1 MLKYFSVYEFDS
13 PDVDGSGRLMDRN
26 FLLLLDELR
35 ERFGKPIH
43 ITSGYRTKEHNET
56 LKNASKNSSHL
67 LGLACDIAITDSKDR
82 YKIIRLA
89 LKLGINRIGVSR
101 RFLHLD
107 VDTNKPNA
115 IWTY

>member
-13 PDVDGSGRLMDRN
+13 PDVDGSGRLMDKN

-89 LKLGINRIGVSR
+89 LKLGINRIGVSG